1 MDCYY
6 IAIDVDSDD
15 VICCASNMTDMMEWL
30 LTIFEDAVYIDFC
43 YNYYLDNEPQHYTY
57 EEAYKWAWDD
67 NFYVYTHG
75 IRIEAVE
82 FVG

>member
-1 MDCYY
+1 MQT
-6 IAIDVDSDD
+6 
-15 VICCASNMTDMMEWL
+15 NKL
-30 LTIFEDAVYIDFC
+30 FC
-43 YNYYLDNEPQHYTY
+43 YNYYLDNEPHHYTY

-67 NFYVYTHG
+67 NFWTYTHG